1 MSLTKE
7 EVAHIGQL
15 ARLGLTE
22 EEVARFQEQLAEILG
37 HFDALQELDTENVPP
52 TPYPLPL
59 NNVMRKDVVKDS
71 LSQEDVLANAP
82 LQEDGAFRV
91 RAVLDE

>member
-1 MSLTKE
+1 MTLTNE
-7 EVAHIGQL
+7 EVVHIGQL

-22 EEVARFQEQLAEILG
+22 EEVARFQGQLSEILG

-59 NNVMRKDVVKDS
+59 SNVMRDDEVKDS
-71 LSQEDVLANAP
+71 LSQSDVLANAP
-82 LQEDGAFRV
+82 LQENGAFRV